1 MKNANVNRSP
11 GQGGSTGAF
20 SSLPTMRLSVSR
32 KRRNRLRMVKWLAV
46 AMGMMFLLSLL
57 GLGAWFLLHGDVAE
71 AESLPEST
79 EVVMGKD
86 SYRIEDLSEK
96 DRLRLSRRL
105 QQRNQFLQQE
115 MKKWSPQEEYIVI
128 DTSHNRLFLKKGEE
142 VVREAVCSTGS
153 GRILADPRKKRRWIF
168 DTPRGEFQVQGKVKN
183 PVWRKPD
190 WAFIEEGEP
199 VPKNE
204 TDRFESG
211 TLGDYGLAF
220 GNGFFIHGTLYTRL
234 LGRSVTHGCVRL
246 GDEDLKFLF
255 QRTNVGTRIYIY

>member
-1 MKNANVNRSP
+1 M
-11 GQGGSTGAF
+11 
-20 SSLPTMRLSVSR
+20 PTVRLSVP
-32 KRRNRLRMVKWLAV
+32 KNKRNRLRQVKWLV
-46 AMGMMFLLSLL
+46 FSL
-57 GLGAWFLLHGDVAE
+57 GLMLFLALTGFAMWFLLHGDLVEAE

-79 EVVMGKD
+79 TITLGKD
-86 SYRIEDLSEK
+86 VYNLEELSPK
-96 DRLRLSRRL
+96 DTGRLSKRL
-105 QQRNQFLQQE
+105 QQRNSFLIQE
-115 MKKWSPQEEYIVI
+115 MKKLHPPDSYIII
-128 DTSHNRLFLKKGEE
+128 DTAHNRLYLKKGEQIL
-142 VVREAVCSTGS
+142 REAICSTGS
-153 GRILADPRKKRRWIF
+153 GRILADPRKKKQWIF
-168 DTPRGEFQVQGKVKN
+168 DTPRGEFYIQGKVRN

-246 GDEDLKFLF
+246 GDDDLKYLF
-255 QRTNVGTRIYIY
+255 QHTDVATRIFIY